1 MKEEFPMDEIMR
13 RGNTRKFTETPVTDE
28 EIQSILKAA
37 MQARTAGNQTPWHF
51 IVVRNQAL
59 IKALAHNN
67 MTAGP
72 IRKAPVVLLLLS
84 DMRGLKFPESTPMD
98 LAAAAQNVLT
108 EAEHLGLGTLWISVY
123 PHEDRIRHIR
133 SLFELPIEVTPF
145 CLIPIGHP
153 DGRPIRLDHYDAS
166 RIHYDTF

>member
-1 MKEEFPMDEIMR
+1 MDEIMM
-13 RGNTRKFTETPVTDE
+13 RGNTRKFTQDPVADSE
-28 EIQSILKAA
+28 VDAILRAA

-51 IVVRNQAL
+51 IVVKNAAL

-72 IRKAPVVLLLLS
+72 IRKAPVVLILLS
-84 DMRGLKFPESTPMD
+84 DTRGLKFPESWPMD
-98 LAAAAQNVLT
+98 LAAAAENILL
-108 EAEHLGLGTLWISVY
+108 EAQHLGLGTLWISVY

-153 DGRPIRLDHYDAS
+153 DGKPIRLDHYDAS
-166 RIHYDTF
+166 RVHYDSF

>member
-1 MKEEFPMDEIMR
+1 MDEIMR

-84 DMRGLKFPESTPMD
+84 DTRGLKFPESAPMD
-98 LAAAAQNVLT
+98 LAAAAQNILT

-166 RIHYDTF
+166 RIHHDTF